1 MNPESQSDDTV
12 STVGFSQLSK
22 PARDGMRYRFLT
34 ALSTE
39 DVDRLETLEAFIIK
53 SKPERLSR
61 NAVFRAMLQVQKPTA
76 DLLLAYDRIVASEG
90 RRGRKRKL
98 W

>member
-1 MNPESQSDDTV
+1 
-12 STVGFSQLSK
+12 
-22 PARDGMRYRFLT
+22 MRYRYLT
-34 ALSTE
+34 ALSND
-39 DVDRLETLEAFIIK
+39 DVDSLEKLEAFIIR

-76 DLLLAYDRIVASEG
+76 DLLLAYERIVATEG